1 MLKSR
6 KENLADAVEN
16 GPAARTKRA
25 LLLLPLFLVLVWIA
39 VILQFS
45 MRSGTKSHDESG
57 TVKNEISSAIKKA
70 GVPVDRKVYKI
81 YQPFM
86 HDGAKVNGEAF
97 LRKSAHAAEYF
108 ILGVLCFIAWR
119 ALKKR
124 GNRLCPLLL
133 LTGPAVASADEGVI
147 QKFIVAGRTS
157 SFRDV
162 LLDGIGFFAAMLFSF
177 LVTLLFSPSFRR
189 ETAAAFRSR
198 RTAG

>member
-1 MLKSR
+1 MLKLR
-6 KENLADAVEN
+6 NENGADAREN
-16 GPAARTKRA
+16 GPGTRTKRT

-45 MRSGTKSHDESG
+45 MRSGAQSHEESG
-57 TVKNEISSAIKKA
+57 TVKKEILSAIKKA

-86 HDGAKVNGEAF
+86 LNGAKVNGEAF

-108 ILGVLCFIAWR
+108 IFGVLCFIAWR
-119 ALKKR
+119 VLKKR
-124 GNRLCPLLL
+124 GNRFCPLLL
-133 LTGPAVASADEGVI
+133 LAGPAVASADEGII
-147 QKFIVAGRTS
+147 QKFVVAGRTS

-177 LVTLLFSPSFRR
+177 LVTLLFSPSLRR
-189 ETAAAFRSR
+189 EAAAAFRSK